1 MTLGGFNRRLRNI
14 LVLIYGFH
22 TGSDSL
28 VPHTKPR
35 TMSNDED
42 REQRLEEAGWTTGT
56 ASELLDL
63 TPADEMII
71 ELRLRLRDR
80 LKELRDE
87 QGLTQQE
94 LADRMGTSQARVSHM
109 ENGSDTVST
118 DALIAS
124 LVELGADR
132 KDIGRA
138 IAAD

>member
-1 MTLGGFNRRLRNI
+1 M
-14 LVLIYGFH
+14 
-22 TGSDSL
+22 D
-28 VPHTKPR
+28 K
-35 TMSNDED
+35 DK
-42 REQRLEEAGWTTGT
+42 EQRLEQAGWTTGD
-56 ASELLDL
+56 AGELLDL
-63 TPADEMII
+63 SPADELII

-80 LKELRDE
+80 LKQLRQA

-94 LADRMGTSQARVSHM
+94 LAERLDTSQARVSHM

-132 KDIGRA
+132 QDIGRT